1 MTALDRVSFDVTPG
15 SIVGVIGPNGAG
27 KTSLFNCITRL
38 YRPSSGTITVNGTDL
53 LAARPH
59 DVIRLG
65 IARTFQNVAL
75 FARMTVL
82 ENVLVGDHSRVRAGM
97 VAAAL
102 MLPAVR
108 TAEKEAVGRA
118 MAALQVVGLDQVAQR
133 PVAGLPF
140 GTQKRIELAR
150 ALVSRP
156 KLLLL
161 DEPAG
166 GLSHDELGELS
177 ALIRL
182 VHRDYE
188 VTILL
193 VEHHMNL
200 VMSLSD
206 RVVVLSFGRKIAEG
220 TPDEVRNDQAV
231 IDAYLGTAG
240 AA

>member
-38 YRPSSGTITVNGTDL
+38 YRPSSGTITVSGADL

-108 TAEKEAVGRA
+108 RAEKEAVGRS
-118 MAALQVVGLDQVAQR
+118 MAALQVVGLEQLAQR
-133 PVAGLPF
+133 PVASLPF

>member
-82 ENVLVGDHSRVRAGM
+82 ENVLVGDHSQVRAGM

-200 VMSLSD
+200 VMTLSD
-206 RVVVLSFGRKIAEG
+206 RVVVLSFGRKISEG